1 MDRYQFED
9 LISDYIENNLSM
21 NQRKQVEA
29 YLEENPEAK
38 QQIESVKQVMASMKS
53 MPGISTSAEFMNN
66 LNRHITAEKEAKSVV
81 KSTRSFAGY
90 TPLMASLS
98 AVVVIAVV
106 MLGLEFMPESSNQA
120 TFTPTMTE
128 QQINDLPALPAKRTL
143 PPAKQVLPA
152 KTNDSMLAESE
163 EDSTNYDED
172 TPVKRNFDDKIQLVG
187 DKRP

>member
-21 NQRKQVEA
+21 SQRKQVEA

-38 QQIESVKQVMASMKS
+38 HQIKSVKQAMASMKS

-66 LNRHITAEKEAKSVV
+66 LNRRITSEKEAKSVV

-98 AVVVIAVV
+98 GVVVIAVV

-120 TFTPTMTE
+120 TFTPAMTE
-128 QQINDLPALPAKRTL
+128 QQINDLP
-143 PPAKQVLPA
+143 VLPL

>member
-21 NQRKQVEA
+21 SQRKQVEA

-38 QQIESVKQVMASMKS
+38 HQIKSVKQAMASMKS

-66 LNRHITAEKEAKSVV
+66 LNRRITSEKEAKSVV

-120 TFTPTMTE
+120 TFTPAMTE
-128 QQINDLPALPAKRTL
+128 QQINDLP
-143 PPAKQVLPA
+143 VLPL

-172 TPVKRNFDDKIQLVG
+172 TTVKRNFDDKIQLVG

>member
-1 MDRYQFED
+1 MNRYQFED

-21 NQRKQVEA
+21 SQRKQVEA

-38 QQIESVKQVMASMKS
+38 QQIKSVKQVMASMKS

-66 LNRHITAEKEAKSVV
+66 LNRRITSEKEAKSVV

-120 TFTPTMTE
+120 TFTPAMTE
-128 QQINDLPALPAKRTL
+128 QQINDLPVL
-143 PPAKQVLPA
+143 PP

>member
-38 QQIESVKQVMASMKS
+38 HQIKSVKQAMASMKS

-66 LNRHITAEKEAKSVV
+66 LNRRITSEKEAKSVV

-120 TFTPTMTE
+120 TFTPAMTE
-128 QQINDLPALPAKRTL
+128 QQINDLPVL
-143 PPAKQVLPA
+143 PP

>member
-1 MDRYQFED
+1 
-9 LISDYIENNLSM
+9 
-21 NQRKQVEA
+21 
-29 YLEENPEAK
+29 
-38 QQIESVKQVMASMKS
+38 MKS

-66 LNRHITAEKEAKSVV
+66 LNRRITSEKEAKSVV

-120 TFTPTMTE
+120 TFTPAMTE
-128 QQINDLPALPAKRTL
+128 QQINDLP
-143 PPAKQVLPA
+143 VLPL

>member
-21 NQRKQVEA
+21 SQRKQVEA

-38 QQIESVKQVMASMKS
+38 HQIKSVKQAMASMKS

-66 LNRHITAEKEAKSVV
+66 LNRRITSEKEAKSVV

-106 MLGLEFMPESSNQA
+106 MLGLEFMPDSSNQA
-120 TFTPTMTE
+120 TFTPAMTE
-128 QQINDLPALPAKRTL
+128 QQINDLPVL
-143 PPAKQVLPA
+143 PP

-172 TPVKRNFDDKIQLVG
+172 TPVKRNFDDKIQQVG
-187 DKRP
+187 NKRP

>member
-21 NQRKQVEA
+21 SQRKQVEA

-38 QQIESVKQVMASMKS
+38 YQIKSVKQAMASMKS

-66 LNRHITAEKEAKSVV
+66 LNRRITSEKEAKSVV

-106 MLGLEFMPESSNQA
+106 MLGLEFMPDSSNQA
-120 TFTPTMTE
+120 TFTPAMTE
-128 QQINDLPALPAKRTL
+128 QQINDLP
-143 PPAKQVLPA
+143 VLPL

>member
-21 NQRKQVEA
+21 SQRKQVEA

-38 QQIESVKQVMASMKS
+38 HQIKSVKQAMASMKS

-66 LNRHITAEKEAKSVV
+66 LNRRITSEKEAKSVV

-120 TFTPTMTE
+120 TFTPAMTE
-128 QQINDLPALPAKRTL
+128 QQINDLPVL
-143 PPAKQVLPA
+143 PPN
-152 KTNDSMLAESE
+152 TNDSMLAESE

>member
-1 MDRYQFED
+1 M
-9 LISDYIENNLSM
+9 S
-21 NQRKQVEA
+21 QRKQVEV

-38 QQIESVKQVMASMKS
+38 QQIKSFKQVMASMKS

-66 LNRHITAEKEAKSVV
+66 LNRRITSEKEAKSVV

-120 TFTPTMTE
+120 TFTPAMTE
-128 QQINDLPALPAKRTL
+128 QQINDLP
-143 PPAKQVLPA
+143 VLPL

>member
-21 NQRKQVEA
+21 SQRKQVEA

-38 QQIESVKQVMASMKS
+38 HQIKSVKQAMVSMKS

-66 LNRHITAEKEAKSVV
+66 LNRRITSEKEAKSVV

-120 TFTPTMTE
+120 TFTPAMTE
-128 QQINDLPALPAKRTL
+128 QQINDLP
-143 PPAKQVLPA
+143 VLPL

>member
-21 NQRKQVEA
+21 SQRKQVEA

-38 QQIESVKQVMASMKS
+38 HQIKSVKQAMASMKS

-66 LNRHITAEKEAKSVV
+66 LNRRITSEKEAKSVV

-120 TFTPTMTE
+120 TFTPAMTE
-128 QQINDLPALPAKRTL
+128 QQINDLP
-143 PPAKQVLPA
+143 VLPL

-163 EDSTNYDED
+163 EESTNYDED

>member
-21 NQRKQVEA
+21 SQRKQVEA

-38 QQIESVKQVMASMKS
+38 HQIKSVKQAMASMKS

-66 LNRHITAEKEAKSVV
+66 LNRRITSEKEAKSVV

-120 TFTPTMTE
+120 TFTPAMTE
-128 QQINDLPALPAKRTL
+128 QQINDLP
-143 PPAKQVLPA
+143 VLPL

>member
-66 LNRHITAEKEAKSVV
+66 LNRHINAEKEAKSVV

-143 PPAKQVLPA
+143 PPAKPVLPA

>member
-21 NQRKQVEA
+21 SQRKQVEA
-29 YLEENPEAK
+29 YLEETPEAK

-66 LNRHITAEKEAKSVV
+66 LNRHISAEKEAKIVV

-120 TFTPTMTE
+120 TFTPAMTE
-128 QQINDLPALPAKRTL
+128 QQINDLPVL
-143 PPAKQVLPA
+143 PPKPVLPL

>member
-21 NQRKQVEA
+21 SQRKQVEA

-38 QQIESVKQVMASMKS
+38 QQIESVKRVMASMKS
-53 MPGISTSAEFMNN
+53 MPGISTSADFMIN
-66 LNRHITAEKEAKSVV
+66 LNKHITSEKEAKSVV

-106 MLGLEFMPESSNQA
+106 MLGLEFMPESSNQS

-128 QQINDLPALPAKRTL
+128 QQINDLPA
-143 PPAKQVLPA
+143 LPA

-172 TPVKRNFDDKIQLVG
+172 TTVKRNFDDKIQLVG